1 MNLKRKIAVF
11 ALAGVMAVGMSI
23 PAMAAGEEFN
33 ATVKGSYSGEA
44 GADTVIAYSYSKI
57 SEFNF
62 TYSAGDKGTWNPE
75 THEYENGSGTG
86 KWTSDG
92 NNTVTITNHSNTAID
107 VKPVYTA
114 EAGYED
120 IQLGTNLGGTQGV
133 LTIETAEGTS
143 VDEAPKGSFT
153 VGMTADS
160 GALEEGEVGVTLG
173 HLTLSVT
180 AAE

>member
-23 PAMAAGEEFN
+23 PAMAAEFN

-44 GADTVIAYSYSKI
+44 GADTVIAYSYSDIK
-57 SEFNF
+57 EFNF
-62 TYSAGDKGTWNPE
+62 TYSAGNKGTWNSE
-75 THEYENGSGTG
+75 THEYEGGSGTG
-86 KWTSDG
+86 KWTADG
-92 NNTVTITNHSNTAID
+92 NTTVTITNHSNTAID
-107 VKPVYTA
+107 VKPVYTP
-114 EAGYED
+114 ESGYED
-120 IQLGTNLGGTQGV
+120 IKLGTNLGGTQGV
-133 LTIETAEGTS
+133 LTIATAEGTP
-143 VDEAPKGSFT
+143 VAEAPKGSFT

-160 GALEEGEVGVTLG
+160 GALEEGEVDVTLG